1 MLYLTLA
8 LLAMT
13 YVCVAFTMV
22 ISACLVNEYGFLIN
36 VRIFS
41 IVQLLVGLI
50 EIVLRLALYLDPVP
64 VRIGPGYITVPDFE
78 MIIGILLSMGAIGIT
93 LLRDHTL
100 PSDRLINKR
109 LISLGCILVGIAID
123 AFIVVLTAGTLCSIG
138 VV

>member
-50 EIVLRLALYLDPVP
+50 EIVLRLALYLDPVL
-64 VRIGPGYITVPDFE
+64 RIGPGYITVPDFE

-100 PSDRLINKR
+100 PSDRVINKN